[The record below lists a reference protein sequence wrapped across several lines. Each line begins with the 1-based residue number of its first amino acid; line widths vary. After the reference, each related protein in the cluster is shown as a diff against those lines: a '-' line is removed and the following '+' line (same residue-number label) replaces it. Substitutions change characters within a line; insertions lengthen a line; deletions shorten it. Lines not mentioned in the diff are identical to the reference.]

1 MQENVDKY
9 IKKFTKFEFNSND
22 NGIPNFKSN
31 NAKGNQIQGFI
42 DTAIQPLEE
51 EKAKIK
57 TIRETLSNSDKSSFV
72 NSNTKT
78 QYIKYLTYLEDLI
91 EAKITK
97 DKSIMGLLALS
108 FNGINISIQ
117 TIEGIK
123 KELTGKELKELIPLY
138 DKNFPNKDKEFPPN
152 NEEYKLTLDQNTAKA
167 LGKDYQTNQK
177 LTIGEIK
184 TAING
189 MIVTCQDNIRKYI
202 REFQQNLRR
211 TEPKNISQTGI
222 VGGDYKNLGYEENN
236 DSATKI
242 NEYKENLKNIKDK
255 YEQALK
261 DDIKAYKELCDLLT
275 EKNGGLLNNINI
287 SVQSLRKNSGKLSK
301 KMGLNVDGLLD
312 PDPFNKNKE
321 LFDILRNMVE
331 EEKEGLSLNTNIPK
345 PRLSDV
351 DGPKGEEIN
360 PSLQPLRYRFSEIL
374 QQINRVNNDTD
385 VSMLNTYKYSLKTS
399 LDNINNALVASITQD
414 DIVKIKTDYSHHYI
428 AYDFGWKDNNS
439 NNTTQGG
446 EWRDN
451 GITKPVGTSPT
462 KTISDY
468 ITILDNDTITKNEL
482 INITYGMTELLKFEK
497 PSDEKGTAP
506 QGTSNEEFRKTQNS
520 FKPKIPPS
528 SSTVGGYKNKSKS
541 KKMASKKTSMKV
553 AKKTSSKAKENKNK
567 KIVKSYSKSKSK
579 KQSGGFIRGGVLFP
593 QDFYDTSTVM

>member
-1 MQENVDKY
+1 MENVDKY
-9 IKKFTKFEFNSND
+9 IKDLPKFEFNNPND

-57 TIRETLSNSDKSSFV
+57 TIRETLSNNDKSSFV

-138 DKNFPNKDKEFPPN
+138 DKNFPDKDKEFPPN

-211 TEPKNISQTGI
+211 TEPKNISQTDI
-222 VGGDYKNLGYEENN
+222 VGGDYKNLGYGENN

-242 NEYKENLKNIKDK
+242 DEYKENLKNIKDK

-275 EKNGGLLNNINI
+275 EKNGGLLDNINI
-287 SVQSLRKNSGKLSK
+287 SVQSLRKNSNKLSK

-331 EEKEGLSLNTNIPK
+331 EEKRGLLLNDPPEFVEKKPVGEKRIEGS
-345 PRLSDV
+345 
-351 DGPKGEEIN
+351 
-360 PSLQPLRYRFSEIL
+360 QPLKESFERFLNNLQLVEDNNANLEPYRISL
-374 QQINRVNNDTD
+374 
-385 VSMLNTYKYSLKTS
+385 LYSLG
-399 LDNINNALVASITQD
+399 NINDALDQSFKSNVFPVQIDTG
-414 DIVKIKTDYSHHYI
+414 YPHNYI

-439 NNTTQGG
+439 SRIEAGG

-451 GITKPVGTSPT
+451 GITYEGTSPT
-462 KTISDY
+462 DEISNY
-468 ITILDNDTITKNEL
+468 ITILKNDTITKQKLEIIL
-482 INITYGMTELLKFEK
+482 RSMIELLQFEESTAEK
-497 PSDEKGTAP
+497 SATAQGVNTSD
-506 QGTSNEEFRKTQNS
+506 FRETQDS